1 MDTVKIGTGT
11 TSRRA
16 ARVGTLF
23 AAVLLGLAF
32 EAPAQETEPFEDA
45 MSIDSDASIR
55 VYLEAGGSVRI
66 VGWEHDSLQVS
77 GTRSAGV
84 GRVGFGGEMSAAKV
98 GYWPEEGSDADEGTA
113 DIVVYVPATATVWVK
128 LTTASVDVTGVTG
141 GLDVYT
147 IKGDV
152 RVSGS
157 PSDLSA
163 ESMGGRIDLS
173 GTAPTVK
180 AKTGS
185 GPITFRGESDNVN
198 LVTVSGSITVTGPR
212 LKWGYFES
220 VKGDIV
226 FQGEFAKGS
235 SIEFKNHSGDVEL
248 RLPEQVGAEFSVTT
262 WEGEMSSDFAVD
274 TATVD
279 ERKGGKVRTFTVG
292 KGYASVEIQNFGG
305 KIILRK
311 Q

>member
-1 MDTVKIGTGT
+1 MDTVKIGTGWT
-11 TSRRA
+11 GRRA
-16 ARVGTLF
+16 ARVGTLL
-23 AAVLLGLAF
+23 ATVLLGLAF
-32 EAPAQETEPFEDA
+32 EAAAQETEPFEGA
-45 MSIDSDASIR
+45 MSIAPDASIR

-66 VGWEHDSLQVS
+66 VGWQHDSLQVS
-77 GTRSAGV
+77 GTRTAGV
-84 GRVGFGGEMSAAKV
+84 GRIGFGGDESSAKV
-98 GYWPEEGSDADEGTA
+98 GYWPEKGSNASEGTA
-113 DIVVYVPATATVWVK
+113 DIVVHVPARATVWVK
-128 LTTASVDVTGVTG
+128 LTTASVDITGVTG

-152 RVSGS
+152 RVSGN

-163 ESMGGRIDLS
+163 ESMGGRIDLA

-185 GPITFRGESDNVN
+185 GPITFRGESDNVT
-198 LVTVSGSITVTGPR
+198 LVTVSGSITVIGPR

-226 FQGEFAKGS
+226 FQGELAKGS
-235 SIEFKNHSGDVEL
+235 SIKFKNHSGDVEL
-248 RLPEQVGAEFSVTT
+248 RLPERVGAEFSVTT
-262 WEGEMSSDFAVD
+262 WEGELSSEFAVD

-279 ERKGGKVRTFTVG
+279 ERKGGKIRTFTVG

-305 KIILRK
+305 KVILRK

>member
-1 MDTVKIGTGT
+1 METLKIGTGT
-11 TSRRA
+11 TGHRA
-16 ARVGTLF
+16 ARAGTLL

-77 GTRSAGV
+77 GTRTAGV
-84 GRVGFGGEMSAAKV
+84 GRVGFGGDESSAKV
-98 GYWPEEGSDADEGTA
+98 GYWPEPGSDADEGTA
-113 DIVVYVPATATVWVK
+113 DIVVHVPAMATVWVK
-128 LTTASVDVTGVTG
+128 LTTASVDITGVTG

-157 PSDLSA
+157 PSELSA
-163 ESMGGRIDLS
+163 ESMGGRLDLS
-173 GTAPTVK
+173 AAAPTVK

-185 GPITFRGESDNVN
+185 GPISFRGQSDNVT

-226 FQGEFAKGS
+226 FQGELAKGS
-235 SIEFKNHSGDVEL
+235 SVKFKNHSGDVEL

-262 WEGEMSSDFAVD
+262 WEGDMSSEFAVD

-305 KIILRK
+305 RVILRK

>member
-1 MDTVKIGTGT
+1 MDTVKIGTRWTG
-11 TSRRA
+11 RRA
-16 ARVGTLF
+16 ARVGTLL
-23 AAVLLGLAF
+23 ATVLLGLAF
-32 EAPAQETEPFEDA
+32 EAAAQETEPFEGA
-45 MSIDSDASIR
+45 MSIAPDASIR

-66 VGWEHDSLQVS
+66 AGWEHDSLQVS
-77 GTRSAGV
+77 GTRTAGV
-84 GRVGFGGEMSAAKV
+84 GRVGFGGDMSSAKV
-98 GYWPEEGSDADEGTA
+98 GYWPEEGDADEGTA
-113 DIVVYVPATATVWVK
+113 DIVVHVPATATVWVK
-128 LTTASVDVTGVTG
+128 LTTASVDISDVTG

-147 IKGDV
+147 ITGDV

-163 ESMGGRIDLS
+163 ESMGGRIDFS
-173 GTAPTVK
+173 GSAPTVK

-185 GPITFRGESDNVN
+185 GPITFRGESENVT
-198 LVTVSGSITVTGPR
+198 LVTVSGSITVMGPR

-235 SIEFKNHSGDVEL
+235 SIKFKNHSGDVEL
-248 RLPEQVGAEFSVTT
+248 RLPEQVGAEFSVTM
-262 WEGEMSSDFAVD
+262 WEGEMSSEFAVD

-305 KIILRK
+305 KVILRK